1 MKKYDFYMVK
11 VVVDGVETVVK
22 TKRDTTSYSEMKE
35 LYSKTKD
42 KVIHGNVMFIG
53 INSTGYT
60 TIYSKNNEKKEEIDV
75 VVSDLIENI
84 NWILEYSKKSN
95 ELKSSMDM
103 SRDMYLKN
111 IELFNDYEVDDEEA
125 TRKLKENIFDELREI
140 LVLRRK
146 VKYNA
151 LLAEKI
157 SSKLNLKKILK
168 DIDSSIKSMSENSSV
183 NVSPSAIEKQKE
195 YSIKEFFDLN
205 TIEKI
210 STMKK
215 ENDKVLVTKGKI
227 IGYNKTVNK
236 NVKSND
242 SEIPLVKEDSDVLGD
257 TIYKCNEFDF
267 EHPSIKCVE
276 EKLFKNIKNSHIE
289 NFIKN
294 QSKKFNLITKKD
306 NNIYCYKFENPE
318 ELIYFD
324 KDKFENS
331 VVNSTLDVFG
341 ETIYKSDEF
350 NFDNQKIVCIDKKL
364 FSNISNKTIENFIK
378 NKSKKFN
385 LITRRSSFIY
395 CYEFKEVEQIEE
407 EKVEELIS

>member
-42 KVIHGNVMFIG
+42 KVVHGNVMFIG

-75 VVSDLIENI
+75 VVSELIDNI

-210 STMKK
+210 STVKK
-215 ENDKVLVTKGKI
+215 ENDKVLITKGKI
-227 IGYNKTVNK
+227 IGYNKTNNK
-236 NVKSND
+236 NVKSNH
-242 SEIPLVKEDSDVLGD
+242 SEIPLIKERSEVLGD
-257 TIYKCNEFDF
+257 IIYKCNEFDF
-267 EHPSIKCVE
+267 EHPSVKCVD
-276 EKLFKNIKNSHIE
+276 EKLFKNIKDSHIKS
-289 NFIKN
+289 FIKN

-324 KDKFENS
+324 KDKFESS

-341 ETIYKSDEF
+341 ETIYKSDIF

-364 FSNISNKTIENFIK
+364 FSNISSKTIKNFIK

-385 LITRRSSFIY
+385 LITRKNSFIY
-395 CYEFKEVEQIEE
+395 CYQFKELEE
-407 EKVEELIS
+407 EKLEELIS